1 MFQQSFAE
9 ALALADDV
17 VVAPVFRATIPDKE
31 RLSVEKLVGDL
42 RAVGTCAYAAS
53 TLEDVCEHVVDT
65 ARSGDVIVLMSNGE
79 FGRLH
84 NDILARLE
92 KAPEDPS
99 DITGR

>member
-17 VVAPVFRATIPDKE
+17 VVAPVFRTTIPDKE

-65 ARSGDVIVLMSNGE
+65 AQSGDVIVLMSNGE

-99 DITGR
+99 DITG